1 MKRKEE
7 GTVVHLVEDRVE
19 AYVTTSITPNGN
31 PFNLSTALLLL
42 PKCLLA
48 SLSID

>member
-7 GTVVHLVEDRVE
+7 KTVANLVEDRVE
-19 AYVTTSITPNGN
+19 VYVTTSITPNSN

-42 PKCLLA
+42 FKYLLA